1 MYKIV
6 IIDDEKNIQNSLKH
20 IIEDYAED
28 VQIAGIAYNVK
39 SGIETINEIKPDI
52 VFLDIE
58 MPDGTGFDLLTQLKN
73 TNFSL
78 IFCTAHDGFAI
89 KAFKYNA
96 IDYVLKPFDIQDVVS
111 AVEKAKKNLNL
122 KHKNTTIDYLLSDF
136 KNPNNK
142 NENLIIK
149 TATDIYVVKISEI
162 YNCESEKGYTTF
174 KFKGDRKITVSK
186 NLKEYEGILKNHNFI
201 KTHQSHL
208 VNISYIDRFHKKD
221 GTYIVLKNGREI
233 PISARKKEAV
243 ISVIE
248 NMLN

>member
-6 IIDDEKNIQNSLKH
+6 LIDDEKKIQNSLKQ
-20 IIEDYAED
+20 IIENYAED

-39 SGIETINEIKPDI
+39 SGIETINAINPDI

-58 MPDGTGFDLLTQLKN
+58 MPDGTGFNLLEQL
-73 TNFSL
+73 TSINFSL
-78 IFCTAHDGFAI
+78 IFCTGHNGFAI

-96 IDYVLKPFDIQDVVS
+96 IDYVLKPFDIEDVVL
-111 AVEKAKKNLNL
+111 AVEKAKENISLRQKDI
-122 KHKNTTIDYLLSDF
+122 TIKQLLDF
-136 KNPNNK
+136 NK
-142 NENLIIK
+142 TSTKKKDKIILK
-149 TATDIYVVKISEI
+149 TATDIYIVKISEI

-233 PISARKKEAV
+233 PISVRKKEAV